1 MREAT
6 EPIRISGIDCT
17 NCAAKVERGVANV
30 TGVKEATLDFAGQ
43 RLYITYA
50 SPDIQ
55 EQTYRHVVQRVHE
68 LEPDAFLQREQDTRD
83 TTEMVF
89 WTRSKK
95 LQTLIGLTSFG
106 IAFLVPESIQI
117 WLYLTAYVFIGNE
130 VLRNALRST
139 RRGQLFD
146 ENFLMMLATIGAF
159 VIGEYTEAVAVMLF
173 YQIGEY
179 FQHRAVNQSRRSI
192 SALMD
197 IRPQQAVLEDGRRV
211 RPEDVIPGQRIIVR
225 AGERIPLDGTIKQGT
240 AFLDTAALTGESVP
254 RRVHETDHVLAG
266 TISTDGQLV
275 IEVDRSYTDSAVAK
289 IISLVEQASR
299 HKAPTEKFITRFARV
314 YTPAVV
320 VIALI
325 LAVLP
330 PLLLNA
336 SFSEWTYRALVFL
349 VISCPCALMLSIP
362 LGFFS
367 GIGAASKRGILVKG
381 GNHLESLQRIDTLV
395 LDKTGTLTKGN
406 FEVVAIQAHTM
417 TKQELLQVAARVERQ
432 SNHPIAT
439 SIVRAVDGLPSKD
452 GGIHLSEIAGKGV
465 SGEYDGRLLRAGNA
479 EWLKELGFTPDKETE
494 TGTYVHITQ
503 DQDYLGWIR
512 IADQLKTTTMEAI
525 IQLKKRGIRRIV
537 MLTGDRK
544 QTAEAIGKQLDLDH
558 VIANL
563 LPHQKVEALEE
574 LMKTAKGKT
583 AFVGDGINDAPVLTR
598 ADVGIAMGG
607 LGSDVA
613 IEAADVV
620 LMTDEPKQ
628 LADAMDVA
636 RTTRKIV
643 YQNIYFALG
652 IKAIF
657 LLLGAF
663 GIATM
668 WEAIFADVGVTVL
681 AVLNATRLLKIRA

>member
-6 EPIRISGIDCT
+6 EPIRISGIDCA

-68 LEPDAFLQREQDTRD
+68 LEPDALLQREQDTRD

-89 WTRSKK
+89 WTRPKK

-266 TISTDGQLV
+266 TISTGGQLV

-494 TGTYVHITQ
+494 IGTYVHITQ

-668 WEAIFADVGVTVL
+668 WEAVFADVGVTVL

>member
-6 EPIRISGIDCT
+6 EPIRISGIDCA

-68 LEPDAFLQREQDTRD
+68 LEPDALLQREQDTRD

-607 LGSDVA
+607 IGSDVA

-668 WEAIFADVGVTVL
+668 WEAVFADVGVTVL
-681 AVLNATRLLKIRA
+681 AVLNAMRLLKIRA

>member
-6 EPIRISGIDCT
+6 EPIRISGIDCA

-68 LEPDAFLQREQDTRD
+68 LEPDALLQREQDTRD

-406 FEVVAIQAHTM
+406 FEVVAIQAHRM

-668 WEAIFADVGVTVL
+668 WEAVFADVGVTVL

>member
-1 MREAT
+1 MCEAT
-6 EPIRISGIDCT
+6 EPIRISGIDCA

-68 LEPDAFLQREQDTRD
+68 LEPDTLLQREQDTRD

-668 WEAIFADVGVTVL
+668 WEAVFADFGVTVL

>member
-6 EPIRISGIDCT
+6 EPIRISGIDCA

-68 LEPDAFLQREQDTRD
+68 LEPDALLQRKQDTRD

-159 VIGEYTEAVAVMLF
+159 VIGEYTEAVAIMLF

-668 WEAIFADVGVTVL
+668 WEAVFADVGVTVL

>member
-6 EPIRISGIDCT
+6 EPIRISGIDCA

-68 LEPDAFLQREQDTRD
+68 LEPDALLQREQDTRD

-607 LGSDVA
+607 IGSDVA

-668 WEAIFADVGVTVL
+668 WEAVFADVGVTVL

>member
-6 EPIRISGIDCT
+6 EPIRISGIDCA

-68 LEPDAFLQREQDTRD
+68 LEPDALLQREQDTRD

-668 WEAIFADVGVTVL
+668 WEAVFADVGVTVL
-681 AVLNATRLLKIRA
+681 AVLNAMRLLKIRA

>member
-6 EPIRISGIDCT
+6 EPIRISGIDCA

-68 LEPDAFLQREQDTRD
+68 LEPDALLQREQDTRD

-367 GIGAASKRGILVKG
+367 GIGAASKRGIFVKG

-668 WEAIFADVGVTVL
+668 WEAVFADVGVTVL

>member
-6 EPIRISGIDCT
+6 EPIRISGIDCA

-68 LEPDAFLQREQDTRD
+68 LEPDALLQREQDTRD

-512 IADQLKTTTMEAI
+512 IADQLKTPTMEAI

-668 WEAIFADVGVTVL
+668 WEAVFADVGVTVL

>member
-6 EPIRISGIDCT
+6 EPIRISGIDCA

-68 LEPDAFLQREQDTRD
+68 LEPDALLQREQDTRD

-607 LGSDVA
+607 IGSDVA

-668 WEAIFADVGVTVL
+668 WEAVFADVGVTML
-681 AVLNATRLLKIRA
+681 AVLNAMRLLKIRA

>member
-6 EPIRISGIDCT
+6 EPIRISGIDCA

-68 LEPDAFLQREQDTRD
+68 LEPDALLQREQDTRD

-330 PLLLNA
+330 PLLL
-336 SFSEWTYRALVFL
+336 
-349 VISCPCALMLSIP
+349 
-362 LGFFS
+362 
-367 GIGAASKRGILVKG
+367 
-381 GNHLESLQRIDTLV
+381 
-395 LDKTGTLTKGN
+395 
-406 FEVVAIQAHTM
+406 
-417 TKQELLQVAARVERQ
+417 
-432 SNHPIAT
+432 
-439 SIVRAVDGLPSKD
+439 
-452 GGIHLSEIAGKGV
+452 
-465 SGEYDGRLLRAGNA
+465 
-479 EWLKELGFTPDKETE
+479 
-494 TGTYVHITQ
+494 
-503 DQDYLGWIR
+503 
-512 IADQLKTTTMEAI
+512 
-525 IQLKKRGIRRIV
+525 
-537 MLTGDRK
+537 
-544 QTAEAIGKQLDLDH
+544 
-558 VIANL
+558 
-563 LPHQKVEALEE
+563 
-574 LMKTAKGKT
+574 
-583 AFVGDGINDAPVLTR
+583 
-598 ADVGIAMGG
+598 
-607 LGSDVA
+607 
-613 IEAADVV
+613 
-620 LMTDEPKQ
+620 
-628 LADAMDVA
+628 
-636 RTTRKIV
+636 
-643 YQNIYFALG
+643 
-652 IKAIF
+652 
-657 LLLGAF
+657 
-663 GIATM
+663 
-668 WEAIFADVGVTVL
+668 
-681 AVLNATRLLKIRA
+681 

>member
-6 EPIRISGIDCT
+6 EPIRISGIDCA

-68 LEPDAFLQREQDTRD
+68 LEPDALLQREQDTRD

-494 TGTYVHITQ
+494 IGTYVHITQ

-607 LGSDVA
+607 IGSDVA

-668 WEAIFADVGVTVL
+668 WEAVFADVGVTML
-681 AVLNATRLLKIRA
+681 AVLNAMRLLKIRA

>member
-1 MREAT
+1 
-6 EPIRISGIDCT
+6 
-17 NCAAKVERGVANV
+17 
-30 TGVKEATLDFAGQ
+30 
-43 RLYITYA
+43 
-50 SPDIQ
+50 
-55 EQTYRHVVQRVHE
+55 
-68 LEPDAFLQREQDTRD
+68 
-83 TTEMVF
+83 
-89 WTRSKK
+89 
-95 LQTLIGLTSFG
+95 
-106 IAFLVPESIQI
+106 
-117 WLYLTAYVFIGNE
+117 
-130 VLRNALRST
+130 
-139 RRGQLFD
+139 
-146 ENFLMMLATIGAF
+146 
-159 VIGEYTEAVAVMLF
+159 
-173 YQIGEY
+173 
-179 FQHRAVNQSRRSI
+179 
-192 SALMD
+192 
-197 IRPQQAVLEDGRRV
+197 

-668 WEAIFADVGVTVL
+668 WEAVFADVGVTVL
-681 AVLNATRLLKIRA
+681 AVLNAMRLLKIRA

>member
-6 EPIRISGIDCT
+6 EPIRISGIDCA

-68 LEPDAFLQREQDTRD
+68 LEPDALLQREQDTRD

-211 RPEDVIPGQRIIVR
+211 RPADVIPGQRIIVR

-668 WEAIFADVGVTVL
+668 WEAVFADVGVTVL
-681 AVLNATRLLKIRA
+681 AVLNAMRLLKIRA

>member
-6 EPIRISGIDCT
+6 EPIRISGIDCA

-68 LEPDAFLQREQDTRD
+68 LEPDALLQREQDTRD

-494 TGTYVHITQ
+494 IGTYVHITQ

-668 WEAIFADVGVTVL
+668 WEAVFADVGVTML
-681 AVLNATRLLKIRA
+681 AVLNAMRLLKIRA

>member
-6 EPIRISGIDCT
+6 EPIRISGIDCA

-68 LEPDAFLQREQDTRD
+68 LEPDALLQREQDTRD

-197 IRPQQAVLEDGRRV
+197 IRPQQALLEDGRRV

-668 WEAIFADVGVTVL
+668 WEAVFADVGVTVL

>member
-1 MREAT
+1 
-6 EPIRISGIDCT
+6 
-17 NCAAKVERGVANV
+17 
-30 TGVKEATLDFAGQ
+30 
-43 RLYITYA
+43 

-68 LEPDAFLQREQDTRD
+68 LEPDALLQREQDTRD

-668 WEAIFADVGVTVL
+668 WEAVFADVGVTVL

>member
-6 EPIRISGIDCT
+6 EPIRISGIDCA

-68 LEPDAFLQREQDTRD
+68 LEPDALLQREQDTRD

-503 DQDYLGWIR
+503 DQDYMGWIR

-544 QTAEAIGKQLDLDH
+544 QTAESIGKQLDLDH

-668 WEAIFADVGVTVL
+668 WEAVFADVGVTVL

>member
-6 EPIRISGIDCT
+6 EPIRISGIDCA

-68 LEPDAFLQREQDTRD
+68 LEPDALLQREQDTRD

-439 SIVRAVDGLPSKD
+439 SIVRAVNGLPSKD

-668 WEAIFADVGVTVL
+668 WEAVFADVGVTVL

>member
-6 EPIRISGIDCT
+6 EPIRISGIDCA

-68 LEPDAFLQREQDTRD
+68 LEPDALLQREQDTRD

-197 IRPQQAVLEDGRRV
+197 IRPQQAVLEDGRCV

-668 WEAIFADVGVTVL
+668 WEAVFADVGVTVL

>member
-6 EPIRISGIDCT
+6 EPIRISGIDCA

-68 LEPDAFLQREQDTRD
+68 LEPDALLQREQDTRD

-512 IADQLKTTTMEAI
+512 IADQLKTTTIEAI

-583 AFVGDGINDAPVLTR
+583 AFIGDGINDAPVLTR

-668 WEAIFADVGVTVL
+668 WEAVFADVGVTVL

>member
-6 EPIRISGIDCT
+6 EPIRISGIDCA

-30 TGVKEATLDFAGQ
+30 TGVKEAPLDFAGQ

-68 LEPDAFLQREQDTRD
+68 LEPDALLQREQDTRD

-240 AFLDTAALTGESVP
+240 AFLDTAALTGESVL

-668 WEAIFADVGVTVL
+668 WEAVFADVGVTVL

>member
-6 EPIRISGIDCT
+6 EPIRISGIDCA

-30 TGVKEATLDFAGQ
+30 TGVKEATVDFAGQ

-68 LEPDAFLQREQDTRD
+68 LEPDALLQREQDTRD

-381 GNHLESLQRIDTLV
+381 GNHLESLQRIDSLV

-668 WEAIFADVGVTVL
+668 WEAVFADVGVTVL

>member
-6 EPIRISGIDCT
+6 EPIRISGIDCA

-68 LEPDAFLQREQDTRD
+68 LEPDALLQREQDTRD

-439 SIVRAVDGLPSKD
+439 SIVRAVNGLPSKD

-628 LADAMDVA
+628 LADAMDVT

-668 WEAIFADVGVTVL
+668 WEAVFADVGVTVL

>member
-6 EPIRISGIDCT
+6 EPIRISGIDCA

-68 LEPDAFLQREQDTRD
+68 LEPDALLQREQDTRD

-668 WEAIFADVGVTVL
+668 WEAVFADVGVTVL

>member
-6 EPIRISGIDCT
+6 EPIRISGIDCA

-68 LEPDAFLQREQDTRD
+68 LEPDALLQREQDTRD

-544 QTAEAIGKQLDLDH
+544 QTAEAIKKQLDLDH

-668 WEAIFADVGVTVL
+668 WEAVFADVGVTVL
-681 AVLNATRLLKIRA
+681 AVLNAMRLLKIRA

>member
-6 EPIRISGIDCT
+6 EPIRISGIDCA

-30 TGVKEATLDFAGQ
+30 TGVKEAMLDFAGQ

-68 LEPDAFLQREQDTRD
+68 LEPDALLQREQDTRD

-668 WEAIFADVGVTVL
+668 WEAVFADVGVTVL

>member
-68 LEPDAFLQREQDTRD
+68 LEPDALLQREQDTRD

-607 LGSDVA
+607 IGSDVA

-668 WEAIFADVGVTVL
+668 WEAVFADVGVTML
-681 AVLNATRLLKIRA
+681 AVLNAMRPLKIRA

>member
-6 EPIRISGIDCT
+6 EPIRISGIDCA

-68 LEPDAFLQREQDTRD
+68 LEPDALLQREQDTRD

-197 IRPQQAVLEDGRRV
+197 IRPEQAVLEDGRRV

-494 TGTYVHITQ
+494 IGTYVHITQ

-668 WEAIFADVGVTVL
+668 WEAVFADVGVTVL

>member
-6 EPIRISGIDCT
+6 EPIRISGIDCA

-68 LEPDAFLQREQDTRD
+68 LEPDALLQREQDTRD

-159 VIGEYTEAVAVMLF
+159 VIGEYTEAVAIMLF

-607 LGSDVA
+607 LRSDVA

-668 WEAIFADVGVTVL
+668 WEAVFADVGVTVL

>member
-6 EPIRISGIDCT
+6 EPIRISGIDCA

-68 LEPDAFLQREQDTRD
+68 LEPDALLQREQDTRD

-452 GGIHLSEIAGKGV
+452 GGIHLSEVAGKGV

-607 LGSDVA
+607 IGSDVA

-668 WEAIFADVGVTVL
+668 WEAVFADVGVTVL
-681 AVLNATRLLKIRA
+681 AVLNAMRLLKIRA